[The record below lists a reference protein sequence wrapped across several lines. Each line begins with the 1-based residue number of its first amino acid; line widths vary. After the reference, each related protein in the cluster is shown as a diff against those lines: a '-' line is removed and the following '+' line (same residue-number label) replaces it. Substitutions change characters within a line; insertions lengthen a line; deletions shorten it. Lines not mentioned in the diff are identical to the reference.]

1 MLWFLVALL
10 LGKLVATSLTMAI
23 GGSGGVFAPSLF
35 IGAML
40 GAAYADVAGTLI
52 PGTVGQAGGYALVGM
67 GAVFAATS
75 RAPITAVVIIFELTG
90 DYHLI
95 LPLMLAVVVATTL
108 AALLSNDSIYTL
120 KLRRRGIDLTRR
132 RKHVRPDLT
141 VGEVAC
147 PIHQTLQADDDLM
160 TMIDRLAD
168 DPDAAAIPGVAVTDD
183 HDRYLGIVTAAELDK
198 AAADGRTTV
207 TASDLALA
215 VSPVQAEAP
224 INAILGQLLRSGSGL
239 PVSSSD
245 GAIIGWITQQGVLLA
260 YHDQPLAAD
269 APRCHK
275 RPPAVRRDP
284 I

>member
-1 MLWFLVALL
+1 
-10 LGKLVATSLTMAI
+10 
-23 GGSGGVFAPSLF
+23 
-35 IGAML
+35 
-40 GAAYADVAGTLI
+40 
-52 PGTVGQAGGYALVGM
+52 
-67 GAVFAATS
+67 
-75 RAPITAVVIIFELTG
+75 
-90 DYHLI
+90 
-95 LPLMLAVVVATTL
+95 
-108 AALLSNDSIYTL
+108 
-120 KLRRRGIDLTRR
+120 
-132 RKHVRPDLT
+132 
-141 VGEVAC
+141 
-147 PIHQTLQADDDLM
+147 M

-260 YHDQPLAAD
+260 YHDQPLASD
-269 APRCHK
+269 APRCHQ
-275 RPPAVRRDP
+275 RSPAVRRDP